1 MFTSGNPM
9 PSIKTGF
16 DLQKEAMINLHFV
29 RRKRRFRLELAI
41 NSNPGFTGY
50 GIDEATALMVKK

>member
-1 MFTSGNPM
+1 M